1 MRFYKQFSVF
11 SFSSSFKNH
20 SAGYFS
26 LLGFLVVFCAVI
38 IISTANATEK
48 FSLAD
53 LNGKEHKLADEKGK
67 WVIINY
73 WATWCPPCVEEIPEL
88 IFFHDKHKNKDAI
101 VWGVNFEDVP
111 TKTVTDFLEEYMVSY
126 SILLAEPGKYSY
138 FGPMK
143 GLPTTYFISPEG
155 KLVHT
160 KVGKVTVDYLEEI
173 MKKYGK

>member
-1 MRFYKQFSVF
+1 MAFFKLFLF
-11 SFSSSFKNH
+11 ALLLFSS
-20 SAGYFS
+20 
-26 LLGFLVVFCAVI
+26 AVH
-38 IISTANATEK
+38 ATGN

-53 LNGKEHKLADEKGK
+53 LQGKEHKLSNEKGK

-88 IFFHDKHKNKDAI
+88 VFFHDAHKEKDAI

-111 TKTVTDFLEEYMVSY
+111 EATVKSFLEEYMVSY
-126 SILLAEPGKYSY
+126 SILLAEPGRYSY
-138 FGPMK
+138 FGPVS

-155 KLVHT
+155 KMVHT
-160 KVGKVTVDYLEEI
+160 KVGKVSVEYIESV